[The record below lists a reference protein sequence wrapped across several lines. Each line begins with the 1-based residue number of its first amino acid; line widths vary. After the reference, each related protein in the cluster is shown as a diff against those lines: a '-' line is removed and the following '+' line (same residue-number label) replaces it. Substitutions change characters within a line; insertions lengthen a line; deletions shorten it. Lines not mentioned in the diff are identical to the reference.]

1 MPTDADEPDHPDEP
15 AEPDQPDRLGDDDA
29 DYEPGQ
35 PHDLGDEDAD
45 YGFAEPAEG
54 EEDAHTA
61 LPPRV
66 DSWRRRSATGA
77 VLTGFALG
85 LQSVFEPKRD
95 EPSIVLETSG
105 DPPQDLPVEADMEYR
120 RPRQTVV
127 NIRPWLLDQE
137 RARPDTSETK
147 TEPEEAPERPEDR
160 A

>member
-1 MPTDADEPDHPDEP
+1 MPTDADSDADGGDDET
-15 AEPDQPDRLGDDDA
+15 PDQPEHPEQADEADRPA
-29 DYEPGQ
+29 DPFA
-35 PHDLGDEDAD
+35 DEDAD
-45 YGFAEPAEG
+45 YGIAPDEAG
-54 EEDAHTA
+54 EDQHTA
-61 LPPRV
+61 LPPKV
-66 DSWRRRSATGA
+66 EGWRRRSATGA

-137 RARPDTSETK
+137 RSDKAG
-147 TEPEEAPERPEDR
+147 PEEGPGAPEDTD
-160 A
+160 

>member
-1 MPTDADEPDHPDEP
+1 MPTDADSDADGGDDET
-15 AEPDQPDRLGDDDA
+15 PDQPDQPEEA
-29 DYEPGQ
+29 DRPEDPFA
-35 PHDLGDEDAD
+35 DEDAD
-45 YGFAEPAEG
+45 YGIAPDEAG
-54 EEDAHTA
+54 DDQHTA
-61 LPPRV
+61 LPPKV
-66 DSWRRRSATGA
+66 EGWRRRSATGA

-137 RARPDTSETK
+137 RSDKADPEA
-147 TEPEEAPERPEDR
+147 EPGAPEDTD
-160 A
+160 